1 MKKANDM
8 LKQIYKDY
16 KDTILLGVVAMLI
29 GISVATIDVLFGK
42 VLNILGTFRDGHIT
56 MLLPILPF
64 AGLLIVWLYTTIG
77 GDCTKGM
84 GLIFS
89 AGFGDRD
96 KIPKRLIP
104 LGIVSTWLTHL
115 FGASSGREGVAI
127 QIGGTFGH
135 SVGRRL
141 HINNCSEILLVAGMA
156 AGFSGLFLTPLAAI
170 FFALEVFVVGS
181 FEYIALFPTIVAAF
195 SAYYTSKTLG
205 LTQFSVELAE
215 PGATTLL
222 LLGKLVVVG
231 IVFGIVG
238 ALFAYTFSSMKIF
251 LNLKLK
257 NPFIRIF
264 VVGTIISVLIFVL
277 HKGRYSGLG
286 SNIITACFSGG
297 KVYSYDWFLKCMFTI
312 ITLSAGFQGGEV
324 TTLFTMGSSLG
335 IIIAPFVGL
344 PLELTAALG
353 YAAVFGSATNTIL
366 APIFIGVE
374 VFGYAYLPYFFVVCS
389 ISYVFNANKSIY
401 AMQRKSYMFQ

>member
-1 MKKANDM
+1 M

-16 KDTILLGVVAMLI
+16 KDTILLAMVAAMIGVGVA
-29 GISVATIDVLFGK
+29 SIDVLFGK
-42 VLNILGTFRDGHIT
+42 VLDWLGVFRDGHINL
-56 MLLPILPF
+56 LLPFFPF
-64 AGLLIVWLYTTIG
+64 AGLIIVYIYANVG
-77 GDCTKGM
+77 RDCTKGM

-104 LGIVSTWLTHL
+104 LAIISTWMTHL
-115 FGASSGREGVAI
+115 FGGSAGREGVAI

-135 SVGRRL
+135 SVGRKL
-141 HINNCSEILLVAGMA
+141 HIKNCSEILLVSGMA

-205 LTQFSVELAE
+205 LSQFSVDLAVPTE
-215 PGATTLL
+215 ANYVVLL
-222 LLGKLVVVG
+222 KLVLIG
-231 IVFGIVG
+231 ILFGIVG
-238 ALFAYTFSSMKIF
+238 ALFAYAFSTMKIF
-251 LNLKLK
+251 LGLKLK
-257 NPFIRIF
+257 NPFVRIF
-264 VVGTIISVLIFVL
+264 VVGTIISILVFVL
-277 HKGRYSGLG
+277 HDGRYSGLG
-286 SNIITACFSGG
+286 GNIITACFSGG
-297 KVYSYDWFLKCMFTI
+297 EIYSYDWIIKCMLTI
-312 ITLSAGFQGGEV
+312 MTLSAGFQGGEV

-335 IIIAPFVGL
+335 VIVAPLFGL
-344 PLELTAALG
+344 PIELTAALG

-374 VFGYAYLPYFFVVCS
+374 VFGYEYLPYFFLVCS

-401 AMQRKSYMFQ
+401 AMQRKSYLFQ